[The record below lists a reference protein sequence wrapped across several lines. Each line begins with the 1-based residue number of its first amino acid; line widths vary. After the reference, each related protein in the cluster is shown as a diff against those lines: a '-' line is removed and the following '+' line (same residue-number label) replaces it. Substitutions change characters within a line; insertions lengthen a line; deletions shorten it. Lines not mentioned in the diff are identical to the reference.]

1 MTFSNDSGAI
11 FPAFQSLTRSSNHFY
26 QKNTWKNS
34 QMHIQ
39 LVKMI

>member
-1 MTFSNDSGAI
+1 MIQEQFC
-11 FPAFQSLTRSSNHFY
+11 PEFQLFAPEVKNFY

-34 QMHIQ
+34 QMLIP